1 MKKGNKERVLR
12 GIGRIVLKFILST
25 CLSILFIY
33 LLVGDATVF
42 EMLFSSD
49 KAPEI
54 ILLISLVWF
63 FGTIVGALISSVE
76 FINLLA
82 KRNVQLEE
90 KQAEINKLK
99 NRLNR
104 FSKKSANSFADRMFT
119 EIENVNGIDTNT
131 PDTTDADFKTLQELQ
146 ANKHNS
152 DK

>member
-1 MKKGNKERVLR
+1 MKKDNKERVLR
-12 GIGRIVLKFILST
+12 GIGRIGIKFILST

-33 LLVGDATVF
+33 LLVRDATVF

-49 KAPEI
+49 KATEI
-54 ILLISLVWF
+54 ILLISLIWF

-104 FSKKSANSFADRMFT
+104 FSKKSSNSFADRMFT
-119 EIENVNGIDTNT
+119 EIESVNGVETNT
-131 PDTTDADFKTLQELQ
+131 PDTTDTDFKTLQELQ
-146 ANKHNS
+146 AIKHNS